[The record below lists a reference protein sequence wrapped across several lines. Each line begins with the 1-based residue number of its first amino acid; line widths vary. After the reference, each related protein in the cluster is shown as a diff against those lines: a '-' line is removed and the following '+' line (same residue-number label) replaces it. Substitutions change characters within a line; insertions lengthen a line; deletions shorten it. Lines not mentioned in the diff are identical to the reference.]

1 MITDPCSRIYQH
13 DKLIH
18 VCPTWCA
25 VSLPYTCNIS
35 QTDGTIMYTQC
46 NMKQTNKGGRF
57 DFHVLHYCSNFF
69 FYISSGARC
78 FLHRWMEHMLGT
90 LDTEEVA
97 KRAEGS
103 LDFGV
108 LCQRVDGVHRR
119 MELQTGTEVQL
130 PDVSPGS
137 RVLANEGAVLIK
149 RYLPPFAVVHQTVVT
164 IWSPHH
170 RLHGWLSPL
179 KPLFLLTWKILEV
192 YMSALEDKEGGEKL
206 FYIYI
211 YIKFTCTYRRG

>member
-1 MITDPCSRIYQH
+1 
-13 DKLIH
+13 
-18 VCPTWCA
+18 
-25 VSLPYTCNIS
+25 
-35 QTDGTIMYTQC
+35 
-46 NMKQTNKGGRF
+46 
-57 DFHVLHYCSNFF
+57 
-69 FYISSGARC
+69 
-78 FLHRWMEHMLGT
+78 MLGT

-149 RYLPPFAVVHQTVVT
+149 WYLCPFAVVHQTVVT
-164 IWSPHH
+164 I
-170 RLHGWLSPL
+170 
-179 KPLFLLTWKILEV
+179 
-192 YMSALEDKEGGEKL
+192 
-206 FYIYI
+206 
-211 YIKFTCTYRRG
+211 